1 MSGCFYHHN
10 RNDPGETV
18 EEPVRLMVTE
28 AGGRTLVMGNGEKL
42 KPTLAGIDIV
52 LKLTPGNGLPPSQI
66 DR

>member
-18 EEPVRLMVTE
+18 EEQVRLMITE
-28 AGGRTLVMGNGEKL
+28 AGGRTLVMGCGQKL
-42 KPTLAGIDIV
+42 KPTLAGIDTV
-52 LKLTPGNGLPPSQI
+52 LKLPLGNGLSPSQI